1 MRTLH
6 LRIVCKLQPDSVV
19 PALVHSP
26 AGRDACT
33 AAQTQSVLEAAGITE
48 TAGAYDERH
57 GKSLTTALSWLAVFA
72 RRRATETAERAC
84 CPVAPRVHISAC
96 RRGRA
101 GNLLIRRCEGDL
113 TIVTPNEQK
122 PCSGTILDTP
132 MSQTSSSV

>member
-6 LRIVCKLQPDSVV
+6 LRIVYKLQPDSVV

-48 TAGAYDERH
+48 TAAAYDERH

-72 RRRATETAERAC
+72 RRRATESDGDRRARLLPC
-84 CPVAPRVHISAC
+84 CSTCAHKCMQMRESQQFV
-96 RRGRA
+96 
-101 GNLLIRRCEGDL
+101 N
-113 TIVTPNEQK
+113 QK
-122 PCSGTILDTP
+122 
-132 MSQTSSSV
+132 M